1 VTSLTFDRSCYST
14 ADKLIGWVSQLL
26 DGFPPSDVVSPTFPL
41 KAFRDIAERV
51 RQRRW
56 TAYLIGG
63 AIRDLV
69 ISRGTRTPR
78 DLDVVVS
85 DVGREELLNEF
96 KDFPFVG
103 LTRFGGLRIRYF
115 GILLDI
121 WPLGETYTSGGRHLD
136 AIQDLTKCAF
146 LDVEAIA
153 MEIGPRKGRKRKVV
167 ESGFTSAVISRTL
180 EINCESNPFPEVSVV
195 KALRT
200 ALRLNLAI
208 GPRLIEFVQRMH
220 WKPRVLFEAQKSH
233 FGEPMFSRDEMNWW
247 LEAVCQWDARQG
259 PLTLG
264 TGLVPNRKW
273 LVQLLGN
280 YHKGNTNTHPQGRMN
295 RRGKAPTKD
304 PKRKIR
310 NVAHA

>member
-1 VTSLTFDRSCYST
+1 VNSLTSDRPRSRN

-26 DGFPPSDVVSPTFPL
+26 DGSPSPYFVSSTFPL
-41 KAFRDIAERV
+41 KAFRDIFERV

-56 TAYLIGG
+56 TAYLVGG

-78 DLDVVVS
+78 DLDVVVA
-85 DVGREELLNEF
+85 DVARGELLNEF
-96 KDFPFVG
+96 KAFSLVG
-103 LTRFGGLRIRYF
+103 LTRFGGVRLKYF
-115 GILLDI
+115 DILLDI
-121 WPLGETYTSGGRHLD
+121 WPLGETYTAGGRHVA
-136 AIQDLTKCAF
+136 AIQDLTKYAF

-153 MEIGPRKGRKRKVV
+153 MEIDPKKGRKRTVV

-208 GPRLIEFVQRMH
+208 GPRLIEYIQRMH
-220 WKPRVLFEAQKSH
+220 WKPGALFEAQKSH
-233 FGEPMFSRDEMNWW
+233 FGEPVFSREEISWW
-247 LEAVCQWDARQG
+247 FEAVRQWDPRQG

-264 TGLVPNRKW
+264 NAFVPDRSW
-273 LVQLLGN
+273 LLQLGQQVPQSYKN
-280 YHKGNTNTHPQGRMN
+280 SQAGEMARRGNTS
-295 RRGKAPTKD
+295 TKRLSTKSD
-304 PKRKIR
+304 
-310 NVAHA
+310 N